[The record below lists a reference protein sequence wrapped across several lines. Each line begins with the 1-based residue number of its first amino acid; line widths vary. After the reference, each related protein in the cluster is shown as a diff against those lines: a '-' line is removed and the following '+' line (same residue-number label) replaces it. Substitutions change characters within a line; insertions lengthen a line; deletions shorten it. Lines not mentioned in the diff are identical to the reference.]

1 MKGLERGL
9 QTQLWPGGT
18 ENSRGDL
25 GRGGGSVKENKYSRG
40 RSGAWLDRVWRM
52 DKD

>member
-25 GRGGGSVKENKYSRG
+25 GRGGAVKENKYSRG